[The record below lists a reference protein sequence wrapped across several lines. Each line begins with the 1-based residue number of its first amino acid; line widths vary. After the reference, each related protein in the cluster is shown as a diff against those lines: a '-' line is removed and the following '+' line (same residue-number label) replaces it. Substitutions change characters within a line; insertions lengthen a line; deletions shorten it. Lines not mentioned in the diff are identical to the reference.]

1 MPDVMGEPLGEWGVG
16 GAGEWLHSDRNREP
30 TEFEKENPN
39 ILMLDKDGQFQN
51 M

>member
-1 MPDVMGEPLGEWGVG
+1 MAEKLGEWGKG
-16 GAGEWLHSDRNREP
+16 NGESEWTDEHRNRAP